1 MMILDEQHIPAN
13 PRENYDRL
21 ARSLQNERRTP
32 VSTEGVKYDN
42 TKIQMELLPMQE
54 LREVA
59 RVLTYGAKKYAPD
72 NWKKVPNAKERYAGA
87 LLRHFTDYREGITF
101 DHETCPD
108 PLRHIAQ
115 VACNALFLLYFE
127 LLDENT
133 KANEIPTSSPVEDI
147 SETMINANTDEYK
160 KYIEDSVSSFLRT
173 IEMKWS
179 KSHESNQPIV

>member
-1 MMILDEQHIPAN
+1 MSYGKEYLKGPDF
-13 PRENYDRL
+13 
-21 ARSLQNERRTP
+21 S
-32 VSTEGVKYDN
+32 EGVKFDTN
-42 TKIQMELLPMQE
+42 KIQMELLPLRE

-87 LLRHFTDYREGITF
+87 LLRHLTEYREGNTF

-127 LLDENT
+127 LQDEIT
-133 KANEIPTSSPVEDI
+133 QVK
-147 SETMINANTDEYK
+147 ETPSHSREQIAFHY
-160 KYIEDSVSSFLRT
+160 
-173 IEMKWS
+173 S
-179 KSHESNQPIV
+179 KDTGILKE